1 MRKAMGRAR
10 TAPALIGLWIACV
23 VVASGQT
30 PGRPP
35 RSAASLPETNP
46 HTPADLE
53 LGRAIY
59 NGRCGQCHGLEGE
72 GGRGAALNTGRFRH
86 GGSDRELFLTI
97 RNGIPNT
104 EMPGAGN
111 VADMEVWRMVGYV
124 QQLGRRGA
132 SEPITGDAAAG
143 AAVYTR

>member
-1 MRKAMGRAR
+1 MGRA
-10 TAPALIGLWIACV
+10 V
-23 VVASGQT
+23 
-30 PGRPP
+30 
-35 RSAASLPETNP
+35 
-46 HTPADLE
+46 
-53 LGRAIY
+53 Y

-111 VADMEVWRMVGYV
+111 LTDMEVWRMVGYV
-124 QQLGRRGA
+124 QQLGRQGA
-132 SEPITGDAAAG
+132 SEPITGDATAG
-143 AAVYTR
+143 AAVYANAGLRAVPHDRRPRAASSGRI

>member
-1 MRKAMGRAR
+1 MGGSR
-10 TAPALIGLWIACV
+10 TAPALIGLWLACV
-23 VVASGQT
+23 L
-30 PGRPP
+30 
-35 RSAASLPETNP
+35 SAAAQAPSRPARTAASVPETNP
-46 HTPADLE
+46 FTSVDDIT
-53 LGRAIY
+53 LGRAVY

-72 GGRGAALNTGRFRH
+72 GGRGVALNTGRFRH

-111 VADMEVWRMVGYV
+111 LTDMEVWRMVGYV

-132 SEPITGDAAAG
+132 
-143 AAVYTR
+143 RNR